1 MFITPHTSIAL
12 WITTKVSDPMEAFI
26 FGVVSHFILDII
38 PHGDESIGEHK
49 KTKKGRLFYMLKV
62 AFVDVVLAT
71 ALVFLFLT
79 RKPDMDRKVMYGA
92 VAGAW
97 MPDLAWLSAEY
108 FKIKILVRLFLF
120 LMLLMLLGL
129 NRNRFH
135 AKVHNFFGW
144 EYAPVY
150 GVPFQI
156 GFTLFA
162 LKLAF

>member
-108 FKIKILVRLFLF
+108 FKIKILDGYV
-120 LMLLMLLGL
+120 
-129 NRNRFH
+129 RFH